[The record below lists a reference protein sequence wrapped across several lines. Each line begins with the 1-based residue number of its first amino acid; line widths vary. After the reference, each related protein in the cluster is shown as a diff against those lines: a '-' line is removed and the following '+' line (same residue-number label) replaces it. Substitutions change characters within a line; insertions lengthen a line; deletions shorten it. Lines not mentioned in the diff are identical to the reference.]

1 MKEKI
6 HILAVACVA
15 FFIAHTSNARV
26 RLDFSHLVIFQ
37 QDTTKSDSV
46 KADTV
51 QLPYAPTN
59 TPTFNAPYRF
69 GDPFSNRMSPSPLLL
84 DDPSSVDLEVD
95 YDSGFSYTVYERIG
109 DVNFRP
115 MSTMTFAEYD
125 KYNDQQIAKEYFQE
139 RSAGLDGES
148 AVSGRSLI
156 PRLYISPVFD
166 RLFGG
171 SYVDIQPNGFVN
183 LDFGG
188 RFQRIDN
195 PAIPLRQQRNGGF
208 NFDQQISL
216 NLVGKVGEKLAVTA
230 NFDNNNTFD
239 FQNNMKVEYTG
250 YEEDIVKKIEIGNVS
265 MPVSNS
271 LMTGAQSLFGLK
283 TQLQF
288 GKLFVTGVVSRQQ
301 GKSDVLT
308 IESGFQG
315 REFEVRASQYDENKH
330 FFLGHF
336 FRENYEGWLGN
347 LPQIVSGVNI
357 IRVEVYVMNRNN
369 DTESTRNFAG
379 FMDLGEGSILNNPS
393 NTLIGSGNGGPTR
406 NNAND
411 LFRSISAVERTS
423 NGLTAAGLESG
434 NDFTLIQSARR
445 LNENE
450 FVINKDLGYIS
461 LLRRLQNDEVLGVA
475 YEYSYNGRTYTVGEL
490 TEDYVGVSDNQAI
503 YLKMLRPNSI
513 DTRAPTWDLM
523 MKNIYNLNASQIDRE
538 GFTLRIRY
546 RDDASGI
553 DNPSLHEGRRL
564 KDIPLVEVFG
574 LDQLNQN
581 NDPQRDGNFDFIE
594 GVTIDTRNGNIIF
607 PVLEPFGKTLRERFV
622 VPQEN
627 QLIEKYV
634 YDTLYS
640 TTRADAE
647 QVASKNKFFIVGSF
661 NAGSSS
667 EIALPG
673 INIAEGSVVVTAGNT
688 PLTEGLDYTVDYNL
702 GRVRILNEGILSSGK
717 TINISYEK
725 ADLFNFQARWLY
737 GARLDYQFSDR
748 FNIGATI
755 LHLNERQGGVSR
767 FKIGD
772 EPTKN
777 TKYGFDINF
786 QDEVPLLTKI
796 MDALPLVSTKETSSI
811 TFNGEF
817 AQMIP
822 GTSNVVDGKGTSYID
837 DFENAITPISL
848 QGWAGWK
855 LSATPQTS
863 GNKFEDSSNPALG
876 YNFRRAKI
884 AWYTVDNSVFYRA
897 GGQNRPDNITEA
909 DLDNHYMRPIPTR
922 EIFRQRDN
930 NLVVQPEPILDLAY
944 FPTERGQYNYSDNLD
959 VDGRLTNP
967 ANNWAGVTRAI
978 TNEVDFDKNNIEYL
992 EFWLLDPFIQG
1003 ERGRVIVDG
1012 ANGENN
1018 TTGGELVFNLGNIS
1032 EEIIKDGQHG
1042 FESGYPADGSPSGF
1056 IEDPETGLRVPA
1068 KPFLTNFFEN
1078 SADSRA
1084 NQDIGLDGLKD
1095 EEEAELFP
1103 NLGPDPS
1110 ADNFLFYIGD
1120 SYDASNAKIIER
1132 YKNYNGMDGNTPIN
1146 NTNNFTPAST
1156 TIPDNEDLNKDNTI
1170 TNLEE
1175 YYEYKIQLRPGQLNT
1190 ESKYIVDRVGGPD
1203 SASWYLFRIP
1213 IRNPDGIVG
1222 GLDGFKTIRYLRMYM
1237 TGFRQPAVLRLAQM
1251 QLVGSQWRKY
1261 QEAINEPG
1269 LNETPENSSTD
1280 FNVSVVNIEAN
1291 SIGDIPYTLPPG
1303 IERDRDNTSFLNQ
1316 RFNEQSL
1323 QVCVEDLADKD
1334 GRAVFKNVNLDLIN
1348 YGRMQMFFHAESY
1361 DGSNVNDDEVIA
1373 FLRIGTD
1380 FTENYYE
1387 IEVPLKITPEG
1398 TGADPRAIW
1407 PEANEINIA
1416 INDLLAVKAAR
1427 NRLNFNNQV
1436 PYTGITSDGRHR
1448 VSVKGRPDISS
1459 VQLMMIGVRNP
1470 ESLDQ
1475 APKSVCIWA
1484 NELRVT
1490 DFDKN
1495 RGWAANA
1502 RMSAK
1507 LADVATISAS
1517 TRYTSIGFGNL
1528 QQTIQQRT
1536 RQETI
1541 QYDISANVNVDK
1553 FLLPQ
1558 YTGLRVPMFVSY
1570 EKSRST
1576 PQFDPLDPDTPLEAS
1591 LQSFDTDAERDAY
1604 ARIVEDRSTRR
1615 SINFTNVRKEK
1626 VKEDAKS
1633 HIYDVENLAFSYAY
1647 SDVVTSNV
1655 NTETLLQKTESGGV
1669 SYNYSPEGITLEP
1682 FASAEAFSGPYLAL
1696 IKNINISPIP
1706 NNLSFSGDLSRNFR
1720 KTQLYN
1726 VDLTTVGIE
1735 PYYERLFTFNRNYG
1749 VGWNIFK
1756 SLSLDYRARANAVID
1771 EDSLSGIVG
1780 DIDTAPERD
1789 YVWEQI
1795 KTGGRTKNFNQD
1807 ISATYRF
1814 PLDKLPLTDWVS
1826 ADLRYAVGYTWT
1838 AGALNQLDEEGIFFG
1853 NTIQNT
1859 RDRGVSGK
1867 LDMVKLYNKVTFLKE
1882 ANSPKRKSKDDE
1894 EEGGS
1899 GALGRGILKTLMAV
1913 RNINFTY
1920 NIREGTT
1927 LAGFTP
1933 QVDMFGMD
1941 DNWEAPGWDFI
1952 LGGQDPSIRFRAAE
1966 SGWITKSQQLTSPFI
1981 QTNSRDLN
1989 LKASIE
1995 PTRDFRIQVDARRSN
2010 TANYQEIFRFD
2021 STAFNSLSPTRGG
2034 SYNITFMTI
2043 KTAFNDKNEDNSSE
2057 AFKQFTQN
2065 IETVRETLSRTNS
2078 FGEYDALSQDVLV
2091 PAFIAAYT
2099 GNSVSETELTP
2110 FPRIPLPNWR
2120 IDYSGLSKIPAL
2132 EEIFSSITLT
2142 HGYRSIYSVNS
2153 YSSNAD
2159 YIERG
2164 NIRSVDLFDLDNSIL
2179 DYPQATVTDSATNRL
2194 VPVYNLN
2201 QVTVSEQFAPM
2212 IGINVRTKNN
2222 ITTRVDY
2229 KKERN
2234 LSLNFSNAQ
2243 VTETTNNDITVDFG
2257 LTKDKFKLPFKIRG
2271 RTIALENALTFRASL
2286 TFRDS
2291 ETIQRQL
2298 DGVNSITN
2306 GNTSL
2311 QFRPSF
2317 TYKLNKS
2324 LDLTAYF
2331 ERSVTEPKQSSS
2343 FKTANTAFGI
2353 QLRFAL
2359 TQ

>member
-1 MKEKI
+1 
-6 HILAVACVA
+6 
-15 FFIAHTSNARV
+15 
-26 RLDFSHLVIFQ
+26 
-37 QDTTKSDSV
+37 
-46 KADTV
+46 V
-51 QLPYAPTN
+51 QLPYAPTK
-59 TPTFNAPYRF
+59 TPTFSAPYRF

-84 DDPSSVDLEVD
+84 DDPSSVDLEVT
-95 YDSGFSYTVYERIG
+95 YDSGFSYTVFERIG

-115 MSTMTFAEYD
+115 MSSMSFEEYD
-125 KYNDQQIAKEYFQE
+125 KYNDQQIAKEYFKE

-188 RFQRIDN
+188 RFQRVDN

-208 NFDQQISL
+208 NFNQQISL

-250 YEEDIVKKIEIGNVS
+250 YEEDIIKKIEIGNVS

-336 FRENYEGWLGN
+336 FRENYEEWLGT

-357 IRVEVYVMNRNN
+357 IRVEIYVMNRNN

-379 FMDLGEGSILNNPS
+379 FMDLGEGKVLNNPE
-393 NTLIGSGNGGPTR
+393 NGLIGSGKGGPTR
-406 NNAND
+406 NNANE
-411 LFRSISAVERTS
+411 LFTNISSAERTTT
-423 NGLTAAGLESG
+423 GLETAGLESG
-434 NDFTLIQSARR
+434 NDFILINSARR

-450 FVINKDLGYIS
+450 FVVNRELGYVT

-475 YEYSYNGRTYTVGEL
+475 FEYSYNGRTYTVGEL
-490 TEDYVGVSDNQAI
+490 TEDYIGVGDNEAI
-503 YLKMLRPNSI
+503 YLKMLRPNKI
-513 DTRAPTWDLM
+513 DTKVPTWDLM

-538 GFTLRIRY
+538 GFTLRVRY
-546 RDDASGI
+546 RDDATGI

-564 KDIPLVEVFG
+564 KDVPLVEVFG

-581 NDPQRDGNFDFIE
+581 NDRQRDGNFDFIE

-607 PVLEPFGKTLRERFV
+607 PVLEPFGKTLLDRFDA
-622 VPQEN
+622 PQEN
-627 QLIEKYV
+627 ELIEKYV
-634 YDTLYS
+634 YDTLYN

-688 PLTEGLDYTVDYNL
+688 PLLEGTDYTVDYNL
-702 GRVRILNEGILSSGK
+702 GRVRILNDGILSSGK
-717 TINISYEK
+717 TINIAYEK

-767 FKIGD
+767 FRIGD

-777 TKYGFDINF
+777 TKYGFDINL
-786 QDEVPLLTKI
+786 QDDVPLLTKV
-796 MDALPLVSTKETSSI
+796 MDFLPLVSTKEPSSVS
-811 TFNGEF
+811 FSAEF

-837 DFENAITPISL
+837 DFENAISPISL
-848 QGWAGWK
+848 QDWAGWK
-855 LSATPQTS
+855 LAATPQTNDKEFIDTS
-863 GNKFEDSSNPALG
+863 DSLG
-876 YNFRRAKI
+876 YNFKRAKL
-884 AWYTVDNSVFYRA
+884 AWYSVDNSVFYRS
-897 GGQNRPDNITEA
+897 GGLNRPDNIIEA
-909 DLDNHYMRPIPTR
+909 DLENHYMRPVPTR

-930 NLVVQPEPILDLAY
+930 NLVVQPESILDLAY
-944 FPTERGQYNYSDNLD
+944 FPSERGQYNYAENLS
-959 VDGRLTNP
+959 NP
-967 ANNWAGVTRAI
+967 QENWGGITRAI
-978 TNEVDFDKNNIEYL
+978 TNEVDFDKNNIEYI
-992 EFWLLDPFIQG
+992 EFWMLDPFVDT

-1012 ANGENN
+1012 TNGEVNR
-1018 TTGGELVFNLGNIS
+1018 TGGELVFNLGNIS
-1032 EEIIKDGQHG
+1032 EDIIDDGKHG
-1042 FESGYPADGSPSGF
+1042 FESGFPADGAPSGF
-1056 IEDPETGLRVPA
+1056 TEDPGTGLRVSSE
-1068 KPFLTNFFEN
+1068 PFLTNFFEN
-1078 SADSRA
+1078 SANSRV
-1084 NQDIGLDGLKD
+1084 NQDIGLDGLSD
-1095 EEEAELFP
+1095 EDEQANFSDNSGLDP
-1103 NLGPDPS
+1103 NDPS
-1110 ADNFLFYIGD
+1110 SDNFQFYIGSD
-1120 SYDASNAKIIER
+1120 LDARNAKIIER
-1132 YKNYNGMDGNTPIN
+1132 YKNYNGLEGNTPFN
-1146 NTNNFTPAST
+1146 NTNNFPSSST
-1156 TIPDNEDLNKDNTI
+1156 NIPDNEDLNKDNTI
-1170 TNLEE
+1170 TGSEE
-1175 YYEYKIQLRPGQLNT
+1175 YYEYRIPLRPGELST
-1190 ESKYIVDRVGGPD
+1190 DSKYIVDEADGQGESR
-1203 SASWYLFRIP
+1203 WYLFRIP
-1213 IRNPDGIVG
+1213 IRDIDVKPFGGI
-1222 GLDGFKTIRYLRMYM
+1222 DGFKTIRYLRMYM
-1237 TGFRQPAVLRLAQM
+1237 TGFRQPVVLRFAQL

-1261 QEAINEPG
+1261 LEVVNEPG
-1269 LNETPENSSTD
+1269 LNEIPENAQQN
-1280 FNVSVVNIEAN
+1280 FNVSVVNIESN
-1291 SIGDIPYTLPPG
+1291 SLGDIPYTLPPG

-1334 GRAVFKNVNLDLIN
+1334 GRAVFKNVDLDLIN
-1348 YGRMQMFFHAESY
+1348 YGRMQMFFHAEAY
-1361 DGSNVNDDEVIA
+1361 ADDNMIIDNDIIA

-1387 IEVPLKITPEG
+1387 IEVPLTITRENA
-1398 TGADPRAIW
+1398 GADPRAIW
-1407 PEANEINIA
+1407 PESNEINVA
-1416 INDLLAVKAAR
+1416 INDLLAVKAER

-1436 PYTGITSDGRHR
+1436 PYTGVTSDQRHK
-1448 VSVKGRPDISS
+1448 VTVKGRPDISS
-1459 VQLMMIGVRNP
+1459 VQIMMIGVRNS

-1475 APKSVCIWA
+1475 APRSLCIWA

-1495 RGWAANA
+1495 KGWAANA
-1502 RMSAK
+1502 RISTK

-1536 RQETI
+1536 REETI
-1541 QYDISANVNVDK
+1541 QYDISANINVDK

-1558 YTGLRVPMFVSY
+1558 KTGLKVPMFVSY

-1591 LQSFDTDAERDAY
+1591 LQSFNSDAERKAY

-1615 SINFTNVRKEK
+1615 SLNFTNVRKEK
-1626 VKEDAKS
+1626 VRADAKS
-1633 HIYDVENLAFSYAY
+1633 HIYDIENFAFSYAY
-1647 SDVVTSNV
+1647 SDVITSNV
-1655 NTETLLQKTESGGV
+1655 NTQTLLQKTESGGL
-1669 SYNYSPEGITLEP
+1669 SYNFSPPGVTLEP
-1682 FASAEAFSGPYLAL
+1682 FANAEAFSSPYLGL
-1696 IKNINISPIP
+1696 IKNLNISPIP
-1706 NNLSFSGDLSRNFR
+1706 NNISFSGDLNRNFR
-1720 KTQLYN
+1720 KTQLYKE
-1726 VDLTTVGIE
+1726 DLTIDPTE
-1735 PYYERLFTFNRNYG
+1735 AYYERLFLFNRNYG
-1749 VGWNIFK
+1749 LGWNIFK
-1756 SLSLDYRARANAVID
+1756 SLSLDYRARVNAIID
-1771 EDSLSGIVG
+1771 EDSADVQG
-1780 DIDTAPERD
+1780 DIDTEAERSYILD
-1789 YVWEQI
+1789 QI
-1795 KTGGRTKNFNQD
+1795 TNLGRTKNFNQD
-1807 ISATYRF
+1807 ISATYRL
-1814 PLDKLPLTDWVS
+1814 PLDKFPLTDWLS
-1826 ADLRYAVGYTWT
+1826 ADMRYAVGYTWT
-1838 AGALNQLDEEGIFFG
+1838 AGSLNQLDSEGIFFG
-1853 NTIQNT
+1853 NTVENN
-1859 RDRGVSGK
+1859 RDRGISGK
-1867 LDMVKLYNKVTFLKE
+1867 VDMVKLYNKVTFLKE
-1882 ANSPKRKSKDDE
+1882 ANSPKRKSDE
-1894 EEGGS
+1894 ETGGS
-1899 GALGRGILKTLMAV
+1899 VGRGLLKLLMSV
-1913 RNINFTY
+1913 RNINVTY
-1920 NIREGTT
+1920 NVREATT
-1927 LAGFTP
+1927 LSGFTP
-1933 QVDMFGMD
+1933 QVDLLGMD
-1941 DNWEAPGWDFI
+1941 QNWEAPGWDFI
-1952 LGGQDPSIRFRAAE
+1952 LGSQDPSIRFRAAE
-1966 SGWITKSQQLTSPFI
+1966 NGWITRSRQLTAPFV
-1981 QTNSRDLN
+1981 QSNNRDLN
-1989 LKASIE
+1989 IKASIE
-1995 PTRDFRIQVDARRSN
+1995 PTRDFRVQVDAKRSN
-2010 TANYQEIFRFD
+2010 TSTFQELFKFD
-2021 STAFNSLSPTRGG
+2021 STEFASLSPTRGG

-2057 AFKQFTQN
+2057 AFKQFAQN
-2065 IETVRETLSRTNS
+2065 IEEVRQALSRSNN
-2078 FGEYDALSQDVLV
+2078 FGEYDTLSSDVLV
-2091 PAFIAAYT
+2091 PAFIAAYSGRT
-2099 GNSVSETELTP
+2099 VAETNLNP
-2110 FPRIPLPNWR
+2110 FPKIPLPNWR

-2132 EEIFSSITLT
+2132 QEIFSSVTLT
-2142 HGYRSIYSVNS
+2142 HGYRSVYSVNS
-2153 YSSNAD
+2153 YTGNGD

-2164 NIRSVDLFDLDNSIL
+2164 DVRGADLFSLDNNIL
-2179 DYPQATVTDSATNRL
+2179 DYPQATILDSKTNKL

-2201 QVTVSEQFAPM
+2201 QVTISEQFAPL
-2212 IGINVRTKNN
+2212 IGLNIRTKNN
-2222 ITTRVDY
+2222 ITARIDY

-2243 VTETTNNDITVDFG
+2243 VTETSNNDITVDFG

-2271 RTIALENALTFRASL
+2271 RTIALENTLTFRTSI

-2291 ETIQRQL
+2291 ETVQRQL

-2306 GNTSL
+2306 GNTSF
-2311 QFRPSF
+2311 QMRPSF